1 MLPERLWVQI
11 TSPLGKKFTINF
23 MSFNKKHILV
33 LGGSSDIGF
42 EVIKNLL
49 SLDYKVS
56 AHYFKNNNN
65 LLKLRNNNL
74 SLIKLDFTNFNNSK
88 IDKIIKSKFNGKYD
102 SIINLVGY
110 IDNKSFQSTNL
121 KSIIKSIISNAIIPI
136 LIQRNAIKHMLS
148 KNWGRILNC
157 SSIGVKFGGG
167 KNSYNYSLSKHSLE
181 FIPNEFKFWATKN
194 VLINN
199 LRIGVTNTKI
209 HKRMK
214 KNLNLKKRIKLI
226 PMKRMAEANEISKY
240 IVNLA
245 SEENSF
251 ITGETITV
259 AGGE

>member
-1 MLPERLWVQI
+1 MLLERLWVQI
-11 TSPLGKKFTINF
+11 MPPLGKKFTINF

-121 KSIIKSIISNAIIPI
+121 KSIIKSITSNAIIPI

-148 KNWGRILNC
+148 KNWGRIL
-157 SSIGVKFGGG
+157 
-167 KNSYNYSLSKHSLE
+167 
-181 FIPNEFKFWATKN
+181 P
-194 VLINN
+194 
-199 LRIGVTNTKI
+199 R
-209 HKRMK
+209 R
-214 KNLNLKKRIKLI
+214 
-226 PMKRMAEANEISKY
+226 
-240 IVNLA
+240 
-245 SEENSF
+245 SETF
-251 ITGETITV
+251 L
-259 AGGE
+259 

>member
-1 MLPERLWVQI
+1 MLLERLWVQI
-11 TSPLGKKFTINF
+11 MPPLGKKFTINF

-56 AHYFKNNNN
+56 ALRITIIF
-65 LLKLRNNNL
+65 KLRNMSFIN
-74 SLIKLDFTNFNNSK
+74 KLDFTNFNNSK
-88 IDKIIKSKFNGKYD
+88 NCKIIKSKFNGKYD

-121 KSIIKSIISNAIIPI
+121 KSIIKSITSNAIIPI

-167 KNSYNYSLSKHSLE
+167 KNSYNYSFSKHSLE

-214 KNLNLKKRIKLI
+214 KNLNLRKRIKLI